1 MFSQRS
7 SPTLLERDLQ
17 IISSNVQIRG
27 ASAQTIQAWFR
38 SENKVRSVSF
48 YLEEIENNWPGNSV
62 TFFRST
68 ADKCYPEILL
78 FLKLV
83 ERGLKVIIRSSGNER
98 RMENLGKRTHE

>member
-7 SPTLLERDLQ
+7 YPTLLERDLQ
-17 IISSNVQIRG
+17 NISSNVQILR

-38 SENKVRSVSF
+38 SEKQVRAVSF
-48 YLEEIENNWPGNSV
+48 YSEKIENNWPGNSV

-83 ERGLKVIIRSSGNER
+83 ERGLKVVFVRAETQNGSKN
-98 RMENLGKRTHE
+98 